1 MKAGKY
7 DFPGIE
13 KLGAAGLRGALLAT
27 PALAFLAKGGI
38 VSDFLLKLFVNWCA
52 NNGLVLLN
60 IGAII
65 VEGEWDQDGFDN
77 AMDQAVEK
85 ITQGGG
91 VKKLTPEQIK
101 AIDDEVIKAARKFIV
116 IGKP

>member
-13 KLGAAGLRGALLAT
+13 KLGAAGLRGVLLSSPYTAWIT
-27 PALAFLAKGGI
+27 KGGI
-38 VSDFLLKLFVNWCA
+38 VSDFALRLFVNWCA
-52 NNGLVLLN
+52 NNGLILLN
-60 IGAII
+60 IGAIY
-65 VEGEWDQDGFDN
+65 VEGEFDQAGFD
-77 AMDQAVEK
+77 QAIDEAFKK
-85 ITQGGG
+85 ITQNAG
-91 VKKLTPEQIK
+91 VKNLTPEQIK